1 LVHRW
6 QGTRLFYVIVAGS
19 LEVRIDD
26 ERVRALGPGD
36 FFGELAAL
44 DWGAGFGYA
53 RTATV
58 AATTPSQLLV
68 LSPAALGEVMRRAP
82 AVQHTVRAAASERIK
97 RT

>member
-1 LVHRW
+1 VRRFES
-6 QGTRLFYVIVAGS
+6 GRDFYVILAGRAEVHVGDRVVRT
-19 LEVRIDD
+19 LE
-26 ERVRALGPGD
+26 PGE